1 MVPSRSTLLAEFK
14 NDIERFVDV
23 DKHHAMLGKRMLL
36 RFAMLHLIR
45 HRIPTRCDDHHT
57 AD

>member
-23 DKHHAMLGKRMLL
+23 DKHHATLGARMLL
-36 RFAMLHLIR
+36 RIAMLSLIR
-45 HRIPTRCDDHHT
+45 HRIPTRCDGRHT